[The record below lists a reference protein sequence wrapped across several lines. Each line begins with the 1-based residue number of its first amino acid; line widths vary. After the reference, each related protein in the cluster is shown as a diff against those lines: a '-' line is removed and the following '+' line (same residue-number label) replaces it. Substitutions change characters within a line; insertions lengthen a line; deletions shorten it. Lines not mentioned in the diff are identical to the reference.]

1 VLESSKRRLS
11 LALLTIGSITLMP
24 VLTGMMCEPGVAPGL
39 GPSINL
45 GAGDGSEDGADF
57 DGTAGT
63 SFNSATRLTIPDD
76 EAFLVSGTLTDAAV
90 FDIGPV
96 ARGDRLRV
104 TVEAAA
110 RSTLD
115 PVLAIFDDEREL
127 LSTNDDINLAVGNL
141 NSAIDEI
148 VSEPSD
154 QLFIA
159 IARFFLDN
167 SGGAYVA
174 SIQITRGGTFPT
186 PPTQT
191 LLLNFSGGQATI
203 ANEGTFNLDPFDAGD
218 IDDAYDGETALI
230 RETIIDVIEENFA
243 GFGITIVSSADNP
256 NLTPGTFSTLHFGS
270 FSPTKFG
277 VADQVDIG
285 NLDRCDDGIIFTEG
299 FDNPFALQPSP
310 RGIAIAI
317 GNVAA
322 HEAGHLLGLNHV
334 ADVTALMDNT
344 GSASTLLADQDFK
357 SAVLSPSIFMF
368 GNQNAVKLLNRVI
381 PGN

>member
-1 VLESSKRRLS
+1 MLHSIKRRFS
-11 LALLTIGSITLMP
+11 LALLTLCTVIMLP
-24 VLTGMMCEPGVAPGL
+24 VMAGMMCDPGNMFTV

-45 GAGDGSEDGADF
+45 GEDSGSGDADF
-57 DGTAGT
+57 TGAAGT
-63 SFNSATRLTIPDD
+63 GFNSATRLTIPDD
-76 EAFLVSGTLTDAAV
+76 EMFVVSGTLTDAAV

-96 ARGDRLRV
+96 APGDRVRV
-104 TVEAAA
+104 TVEAAQN
-110 RSTLD
+110 STLD
-115 PVLAIFDDEREL
+115 PVLAVFDEDREL
-127 LSTNDDINLAVGNL
+127 FSTNDDINLAAGNL

-154 QLFIA
+154 QFFVA

-167 SGGAYVA
+167 GGGAYVA
-174 SIQITRGGTFPT
+174 SIQINRGGSFPT
-186 PPTQT
+186 PPAQT
-191 LLLNFSGGQATI
+191 LLLNFSGGPATI
-203 ANEGTFNLDPFDAGD
+203 VNEGTFNLDPFNAAD
-218 IDDAYDGETALI
+218 IDDAYDGETTFI
-230 RETIIDVIEENFA
+230 REKIIEVIEENFA
-243 GFGITIVSSADNP
+243 GFGITIVSSTDNP
-256 NLTPGTFSTLHFGS
+256 SLEPGTFSTLHFGA

-277 VADQVDIG
+277 VADQVDVG

-310 RGIAIAI
+310 TGIAIAI

-344 GSASTLLADQDFK
+344 GSASTLLADQNFK